1 MLIYILVKYFD
12 VVLQTFSALGKN
24 DMLGSDLAY
33 ILKTEAQLNW
43 VSYLAPAELISLKIC
58 SFHIHDNGKP
68 KVKER
73 ARKLDNA
80 SSCQI

>member
-33 ILKTEAQLNW
+33 ILKTEAQLN
-43 VSYLAPAELISLKIC
+43 
-58 SFHIHDNGKP
+58 
-68 KVKER
+68 
-73 ARKLDNA
+73 
-80 SSCQI
+80 